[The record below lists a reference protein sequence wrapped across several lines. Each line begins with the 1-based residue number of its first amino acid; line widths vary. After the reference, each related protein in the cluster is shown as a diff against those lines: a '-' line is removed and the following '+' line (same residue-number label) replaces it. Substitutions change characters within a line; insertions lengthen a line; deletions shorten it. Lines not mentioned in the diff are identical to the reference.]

1 MAERRK
7 RAEIAGA
14 GLAGLA
20 AAAAL
25 ARRGWEVRVHEKGSE
40 LREIGAG
47 IYLFENALRA
57 LEDVGAYDEVA
68 AEGEEIHD
76 ATLHDHLNRV
86 IPMDP
91 DGENRPRL
99 MIALRR
105 TLHTALARAATDAGA
120 DIVLNSRVLAAHGD
134 GRLEFADGFTDKADL
149 VIGADGVYSK
159 VRDSL
164 GLAQKIVDLGDGCG
178 RHLIDRN
185 EDDPVNRTYEI
196 WNGGRRL
203 GIAPASPD
211 KVYLFLCTSA
221 NDIAGRLQ
229 QPFNV
234 EPWLASHP
242 WYRSQLERIP
252 RHPEGRWLPF
262 YNVRCRSW
270 STGRVALVGD
280 SAHAMAPNLGQGACI
295 AMANAVLLSE
305 AVSTH
310 EDVPTALRAW
320 EASERSMVE
329 LTQRNSW
336 LYGAVGTKWPQVE
349 PLLTWRSRLIPKVS
363 HNKRFRRS
371 IRSAIDHVPQIGT
384 AA

>member
-1 MAERRK
+1 M

-25 ARRGWEVRVHEKGSE
+25 AQRGWDVRVHEKGSE

-57 LEDVGAYDEVA
+57 LEDIGAYDEVA
-68 AEGEEIHD
+68 AGGEEILD

-86 IPMDP
+86 VPMDP
-91 DGENRPRL
+91 KDEQQPRL
-99 MIALRR
+99 IIALRR
-105 TLHTALARAATDAGA
+105 SLHMALARAATNAGA
-120 DIVLNSRVLAAHGD
+120 EIVLNSRVLAAHGD
-134 GRLEFADGFTDKADL
+134 GRLEFADGCTDKADL

-164 GLAQKIVDLGDGCG
+164 GLAKKIVDLGDGCG

-211 KVYLFLCTSA
+211 KVYLFLCASA
-221 NDIAGRLQ
+221 NDVAGRLQ
-229 QPFNV
+229 QPFDV
-234 EPWLASHP
+234 EPWLHSHP

-262 YNVRCRSW
+262 YNVRCKAW

-280 SAHAMAPNLGQGACI
+280 AAHAMAPNLGQGACV
-295 AMANAVLLSE
+295 AMTNGVALAD
-305 AVSTH
+305 AVSSYS
-310 EDVPTALRAW
+310 DVPSGLRAW
-320 EASERSMVE
+320 EASERPMVE

-336 LYGAVGTKWPQVE
+336 LYGVVGTKWPQYE
-349 PLLTWRSRLIPKVS
+349 PLLTWRSKLIPKVS
-363 HNKRFRRS
+363 HHPRFRRS
-371 IRSAIDHVPQIGT
+371 MRSALDHVSQIRSA
-384 AA
+384 A